1 MTSSSSR
8 IAALLLALSAPTAL
22 AFTGQCFTSREEL
35 QAAVDTYVANPV
47 DNTIVAQTYGF
58 PIGDWCVSE
67 VEDFSYLFDP
77 NRNPAMAN
85 FNEDLTNWCTCS
97 ATDMSYMF
105 AGARRFN
112 GDVSNFVTS
121 EVTNME
127 GMFEG
132 AAACK

>member
-1 MTSSSSR
+1 MHLKLS
-8 IAALLLALSAPTAL
+8 AALSFLLSSAPAM
-22 AFTGQCFTSREEL
+22 AFTGKCFTTREEL
-35 QAAVDTYVANPV
+35 QAAVDTYVANPTQDSV
-47 DNTIVAQTYGF
+47 VSQMYGF

-67 VEDFSYLFDP
+67 IEDFSYLFDS

-112 GDVSNFVTS
+112 GDVSSFVTA
-121 EVTNME
+121 EVVNMQ

-132 AAACK
+132 AAACKC